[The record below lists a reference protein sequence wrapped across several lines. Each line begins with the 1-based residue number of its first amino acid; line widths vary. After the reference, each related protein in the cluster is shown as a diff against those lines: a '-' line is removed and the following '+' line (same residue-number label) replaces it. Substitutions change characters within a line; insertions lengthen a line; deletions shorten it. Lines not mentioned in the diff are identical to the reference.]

1 MYFELQEYYHRD
13 VFFVYSE
20 SNTIDYIDALDGSI
34 PGDTELSY
42 EVDELDIKVSD
53 YDLLPTLGLPL
64 VSRRFLVQCQDLI
77 GREIAVFPVTIQD
90 KKGRKNRLFSA
101 MFVLNSFECVDR
113 ERSVIKKKTYRTGTQ
128 ILRITQLFLNT
139 SCIGKASIFRVT
151 ESPNKTL
158 VTEGFKNRCTGLKG
172 FYFTEVDQ

>member
-13 VFFVYSE
+13 VLFVYSE
-20 SNTIDYIDALDGSI
+20 SNAIDYVDALNGALPDQ
-34 PGDTELSY
+34 TALSY
-42 EVDELDIKVSD
+42 EVDELDDKVSG

-64 VSRRFLVQCQDLI
+64 ISQRFLVQCQDLI

-90 KKGRKNRLFSA
+90 KKGRRNSLFSA
-101 MFVLNSFECVDR
+101 MFVLNSYECVDQ
-113 ERSVIKKKTYRTGTQ
+113 ERSTIRKKTYRTGTQ
-128 ILRITQLFLNT
+128 TLRITQLYLNT
-139 SCIGKASIFRVT
+139 AGIGKASIFRVT

-172 FYFTEVDQ
+172 FYFIEVHQ

>member
-77 GREIAVFPVTIQD
+77 
-90 KKGRKNRLFSA
+90 GRKNRLFSA